1 MRKISNTIGWTL
13 LLMFMMSTQVQAQTE
28 DWTYMHRGDQLFKQG
43 DFKSAEKCFDHALEL
58 DTANVRARF
67 NLADTY
73 LAQGIAD
80 SAYAHFQRAAQEG
93 IGKDKRLSSKAFHN
107 MGVITQNT
115 ANATQ
120 EPDKKQN
127 YLKQAIA
134 DYKEALRLNPN
145 ADDSRY
151 NMVLCMK
158 QLKENEQQQQDQQ
171 QNDKSK
177 QKQEQQQ
184 EPKDDKKQQQ
194 PKQKDKPEP
203 PKEQK
208 DNTQAKQILNYAR
221 QKEQQTKEKVNVLPQ
236 KRQRGKNW

>member
-1 MRKISNTIGWTL
+1 MRKLIYILVSFAMVISL
-13 LLMFMMSTQVQAQTE
+13 SPSVYAQTE
-28 DWTYMHRGDQLFKQG
+28 DWTHMHQGDKFFKQG
-43 DFKSAEKCFDHALEL
+43 DFKAAEKCFDNALTL
-58 DTANVRARF
+58 DTTNVRARY

-80 SAYAHFQRAAQEG
+80 SAYTHFQRAAQEG
-93 IGKDKRLSSKAFHN
+93 IGKDKKLSSKAFHN

-115 ANATQ
+115 ANAVQ

-158 QLKENEQQQQDQQ
+158 QLKENEQNQQDQQ
-171 QNDKSK
+171 KDDQSKDKKEQKEDSKDDK
-177 QKQEQQQ
+177 QKQQPKPKDQQQ
-184 EPKDDKKQQQ
+184 
-194 PKQKDKPEP
+194 P

-208 DNTQAKQILNYAR
+208 QENPQTKQMLNYAR
-221 QKEQQTKEKVNVLPQ
+221 QKEQQTKDKINVIPQ

>member
-1 MRKISNTIGWTL
+1 MRQISKTIGGAILTL
-13 LLMFMMSTQVQAQTE
+13 FVMAVQVQAQTQ
-28 DWTYMHRGDQLFKQG
+28 DWTYMHRGDQLFKKG
-43 DFKSAEKCFDHALEL
+43 DFKSAEKFFDDALSL
-58 DTANVRARF
+58 DTTNVRARF

-93 IGKDKRLSSKAFHN
+93 MGKDKNLSSKAFHN

-158 QLKENEQQQQDQQ
+158 QLKENEQQQDQQ
-171 QNDKSK
+171 QDDKS
-177 QKQEQQQ
+177 QKQSEQKQ
-184 EPKDDKKQQQ
+184 EPKDDKQKQQ
-194 PKQKDKPEP
+194 PKQNDKPEP

-208 DNTQAKQILNYAR
+208 DNSQAKQILNYAR
-221 QKEQQTKEKVNVLPQ
+221 QKEQQTKDKINVLPQ